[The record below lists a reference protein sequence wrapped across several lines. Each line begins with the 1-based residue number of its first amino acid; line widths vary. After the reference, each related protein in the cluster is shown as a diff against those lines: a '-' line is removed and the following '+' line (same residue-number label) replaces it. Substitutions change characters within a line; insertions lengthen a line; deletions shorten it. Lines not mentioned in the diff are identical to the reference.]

1 MVYPFTNPTD
11 KNSNDNMNYNMG
23 AKTVILVLVVIAI
36 SAVTFFVIRGG
47 ESSSEDLL
55 ITQTPIGS
63 DKPTSCWKVV
73 KPRSHGQL
81 REYIYWVDQDG
92 NDTQVSAPFNVTK
105 VNDSNWTK
113 AAARMGVDLNTCN

>member
-63 DKPTSCWKVV
+63 DKPTNRKIIRNVSKNSLCKIATTVGV
-73 KPRSHGQL
+73 SDVAIKKHLLKHGYNL
-81 REYIYWVDQDG
+81 SKGKISLV
-92 NDTQVSAPFNVTK
+92 
-105 VNDSNWTK
+105 
-113 AAARMGVDLNTCN
+113 

>member
-11 KNSNDNMNYNMG
+11 KNSNANMT
-23 AKTVILVLVVIAI
+23 AKIVISILALVAI

-47 ESSSEDLL
+47 ESSSGDLL

-73 KPRSHGQL
+73 KPRRHGQL

-113 AAARMGVDLNTCN
+113 AAARMGVDLNTCK